1 MALFFSFTSATDDFK
16 PEQGAKPTLTEKP
29 LLKKVGSGQVQFEIR
44 LVADP
49 QPQIEWYHKDKLII
63 KSGQLETKKYRCQ
76 ILTDRHNHL
85 VSLIF
90 LKPQSSDAG
99 QYRFVARNRF
109 GQVETNVDLPF
120 GLDGQ
125 PIVSMA
131 VAPRFPKKPTIRQKG
146 NILIL
151 ECVLEAN
158 PYPEIT
164 WYHGTKVISDDS
176 RHKTTRT
183 ETGENM
189 YALGLEIINPTLE
202 DGGTYRCNAVND
214 KGESNAN
221 IALNFQTGDEDEN
234 KDAPTF
240 VGKPRIIPK
249 DSSITMECRVKS
261 KTKIT
266 AEWLKGTTAVAAS
279 TRHVMTVNK
288 EKPDEYLC
296 VLDIKNPAGTDGGTY
311 KCVVKNEAGEITANL
326 ALNIEGAP
334 EDDSIYPKFVDK
346 PRIIS
351 EKDGSL
357 IIMECRVKA
366 RPKPDI
372 TWFQD
377 GQQVRESSRIKQT
390 MVKEKEEDTYLI
402 RMEIN
407 DADMEDSGMYKCTV
421 KNSAGQS
428 VANLSLSIEIVPVIS
443 QRPRIIRREQQQ
455 KIVIE
460 CAVKSAQKPQIT
472 WIRESLVVREDSR
485 HQIVVREQRKGE
497 YVIALEI
504 DEPSEKDN
512 GAYRMKAKNEKG
524 EVTSEDVI
532 VRVDDQKKKKEEE
545 EEEEKEKRASKKA
558 KKQITE
564 PRLIRGLR
572 SEVCFW

>member
-1 MALFFSFTSATDDFK
+1 DDFQQR
-16 PEQGAKPTLTEKP
+16 QGAKPTLTEKP
-29 LLKKVGSGQVQFEIR
+29 LLKKVGTGQVQFEIR

-49 QPQIEWYHKDKLII
+49 EPQIEWYHQDNPII
-63 KSGQLETKKYRCQ
+63 KSGQFESKQFRCQ

-85 VSLIF
+85 VSLTF
-90 LKPQSSDAG
+90 LKPQPSDAG
-99 QYRFVARNRF
+99 QYRFVARNHF
-109 GQVETNVDLPF
+109 GVVETYFDLPF
-120 GLDGQ
+120 GSDGR

-146 NILIL
+146 NVLIL

-183 ETGENM
+183 ESGENM
-189 YALGLEIINPTLE
+189 YALALEIINPTLE
-202 DGGTYRCNAVND
+202 DGGTYRCNAIND

-221 IALNFQTGDEDEN
+221 IALNFQSNYPFFRVRVDNISNHSIHSSIAGDDED
-234 KDAPTF
+234 KDGPTF
-240 VGKPRIIPK
+240 IGKPRIIPK
-249 DSSITMECRVKS
+249 DSSITMECRC
-261 KTKIT
+261 
-266 AEWLKGTTAVAAS
+266 L
-279 TRHVMTVNK
+279 
-288 EKPDEYLC
+288 
-296 VLDIKNPAGTDGGTY
+296 
-311 KCVVKNEAGEITANL
+311 VKNDAGEITANL

-377 GQQVRESSRIKQT
+377 GVPVKQNARIKQT
-390 MVKEKEEDTYLI
+390 MVKEKEDDTYLI

-407 DADMEDSGMYKCTV
+407 DADMEDSGMYKCNV

-428 VANLSLSIEIVPVIS
+428 VANMSLSIEIIPVIS

-460 CAVKSAQKPQIT
+460 CAVKSANKPQIT
-472 WIRESLVVREDSR
+472 WIRESLTVRQDSR
-485 HQIVVREQRKGE
+485 HQIIVREERKGE

-504 DEPSEKDN
+504 DEPTEKDN
-512 GAYRMKAKNEKG
+512 GAYKMKAKNEKG
-524 EVTSEDVI
+524 EVVTEDII
-532 VRVDDQKKKKEEE
+532 VRVDDQKKKKDNEEE
-545 EEEEKEKRASKKA
+545 EEEREKRASKKA
-558 KKQITE
+558 KKQVSE
-564 PRLIRGLR
+564 PRVIRGLR
-572 SEVCFW
+572 SEVSNHLTTQHSRFHISILIHTESASRRIIGNVLRIRIGGGC